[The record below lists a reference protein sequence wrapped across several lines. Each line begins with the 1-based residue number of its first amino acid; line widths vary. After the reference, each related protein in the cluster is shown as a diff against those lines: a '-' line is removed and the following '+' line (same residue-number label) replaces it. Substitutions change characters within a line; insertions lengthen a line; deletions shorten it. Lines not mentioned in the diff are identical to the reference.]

1 MSQNV
6 VRLSDAQRSAGKPL
20 SLADPASLSTGS
32 PEPGGAR
39 RCGELV
45 LRDVSKSYRIDGKSL
60 PVLEKIDLNVDAGQF
75 ITIVGASGCG
85 KSTLLRLVVGLDR
98 DYGGSIL
105 VDGTSVTGPSLERGI
120 IFQDH
125 RLFPWLTVE
134 KNIAMA
140 FEARRIDP
148 EEKRRQIAAHIKL
161 VGLTGFETAYP
172 YQLSGGMAQR
182 AAIARALVNEP
193 EILLLD
199 EPLGAVDALTRLYL
213 QNELQR
219 IWLEKSVTMVM
230 VTHDIEEALFLGDK
244 VVVLQSRPGRIRRV
258 IDLDLPHPR
267 DREDRTIARLKKE
280 ILNDLASD

>member
-6 VRLSDAQRSAGKPL
+6 VRLLDASGRFEKYPSVADQGLRAAARSE
-20 SLADPASLSTGS
+20 T
-32 PEPGGAR
+32 AR
-39 RCGELV
+39 GDLV
-45 LRDVSKSYRIDGKSL
+45 LRDVSKSYRIDGRSL
-60 PVLEKIDLNVDAGQF
+60 PVLEQIDLTVEAGQF
-75 ITIVGASGCG
+75 VTIVGASGCG
-85 KSTLLRLVVGLDR
+85 KSTLLRLIVGLDR
-98 DYGGSIL
+98 DYSGSIL
-105 VDGTSVTGPSLERGI
+105 VDGEKVTGPSLDRGI

-140 FEARRIDP
+140 FEARRIAP
-148 EEKRRQIAAHIKL
+148 EDKRRQIAEHIKL
-161 VGLTGFETAYP
+161 VGLAGFEKAYP

-219 IWLEKSVTMVM
+219 IWLEKNVTMVM

-258 IDLDLPHPR
+258 IELDLPHPR

-280 ILNDLASD
+280 ILSDLAAG

>member
-6 VRLSDAQRSAGKPL
+6 VRLLDASRSLGKYPAAADAPPRAAGR
-20 SLADPASLSTGS
+20 SET
-32 PEPGGAR
+32 AR
-39 RCGELV
+39 GDLV
-45 LRDVSKSYRIDGKSL
+45 LRNVSKSYRIDGRNL
-60 PVLEKIDLNVDAGQF
+60 PVLEQIDLTVEAGQF
-75 ITIVGASGCG
+75 VTIVGASGCG
-85 KSTLLRLVVGLDR
+85 KSTLLRLIVGLDR
-98 DYGGSIL
+98 DYAGSIL
-105 VDGTSVTGPSLERGI
+105 VDGEEVTGPSLDRGI

-134 KNIAMA
+134 NNIAMA
-140 FEARRIDP
+140 FEARRIAP
-148 EEKRRQIAAHIKL
+148 EDKKRQIAEHIKL
-161 VGLTGFETAYP
+161 VGLAGFEKAYP

-193 EILLLD
+193 ELLLLD

-219 IWLEKSVTMVM
+219 IWLEKNVTMVM

-258 IDLDLPHPR
+258 IELDLPHPR
-267 DREDRTIARLKKE
+267 DRK
-280 ILNDLASD
+280 SVV